1 MIQTMR
7 WYGHKDPVTL
17 QDIRQAGATGVVHA
31 MHEIENGAL
40 WSVEVLKQRKAE
52 IEAAGLTWKV
62 VESLPVTEPI
72 KTRSGAF
79 QEHIDNYK
87 QSLINLSEIGVEV
100 VCYNFMPVLD
110 WTRTQLA
117 FPLKNGATALRFDWA
132 HLAAFDCFML
142 KRKNAEKDYDEKIL
156 TEAKHFFDKA
166 STEEKQKLEDAIIA
180 GLPGAE
186 EGYSL
191 EGLQEA
197 IDKYASIDEVKAQE
211 HLKLFLDEI
220 LPVAEAAGVAM
231 AIHPDDPPHP
241 FFGLPRIMS
250 KASDIARLLKDND
263 STYNGVTFCTGSFG
277 ARADNDLVQMINDYG
292 SHIHFIHLRS
302 TKRDAM
308 GNFFE
313 DNHLE
318 GDVPMP
324 AVVHALLEVEKKR
337 GKQLPMRPDHGH
349 QMLDDLKKPLAHPG
363 YTAIGR
369 LKGLAEL
376 RGVIAG
382 IEFMQNT
389 K

>member
-7 WYGHKDPVTL
+7 WYGPKDSVSL
-17 QDIRQAGATGVVHA
+17 RDIRQAGATGVVHA
-31 MHEIENGAL
+31 MHEIKNGEIWTLEAL
-40 WSVEVLKQRKAE
+40 EKRKAE
-52 IEAAGLTWKV
+52 INAEGLDWHV

-72 KTRSGAF
+72 KTRTGVF
-79 QEHIDNYK
+79 EQHIENYK
-87 QSLINLSEIGVEV
+87 VSLQNLGKIGVNV

-110 WTRTQLA
+110 WTRTQLT

-132 HLAAFDCFML
+132 LLAAFDCFIL
-142 KRKNAEKDYDEKIL
+142 KRKDAEKDYNESIMVDAKQFMDTASNVEKR
-156 TEAKHFFDKA
+156 
-166 STEEKQKLEDAIIA
+166 KLESAIVA

-186 EGYSL
+186 EGYTL
-191 EGLQEA
+191 NAFQEA
-197 IDKYASIDEVKAQE
+197 LDNYAAIDETKAQE
-211 HLKLFLDEI
+211 HLKLFLNAV
-220 LPVAEAAGVAM
+220 LPTAEQAGVAM
-231 AIHPDDPPHP
+231 AIHPDDPPHV

-250 KASDIARLLKDND
+250 KASDVARLLEDNN
-263 STYNGVTFCTGSFG
+263 SAFNGITFCTGSFG
-277 ARADNDLVQMINDYG
+277 ARADNDLVQMVKDYG

-302 TKRDAM
+302 TKCEAN
-308 GNFFE
+308 GSFYE

-324 AVVHALLEVEKKR
+324 AVIYELLEIEMQR
-337 GKQLPMRPDHGH
+337 SKQLPMRPDHGH

-382 IEFMQNT
+382 IKFMQSR
-389 K
+389 

>member
-7 WYGHKDPVTL
+7 WYGHKDLVTL

-31 MHEIENGAL
+31 MHEITNGEVWSLEAL
-40 WSVEVLKQRKAE
+40 QQRKQE
-52 IEAAGLTWKV
+52 IEAAGLDWKV

-72 KTRSGAF
+72 KTRSGDF
-79 QEHIDNYK
+79 QKHIDNYK
-87 QSLINLSEIGVEV
+87 QSLINLGKIGVEV

-117 FPLKNGATALRFDWA
+117 YPLENGATALRFDWA

-142 KRKNAEKDYDEKIL
+142 KRKDAEKEYSEAIL
-156 TEAKHFFDKA
+156 AEAKQFFESA
-166 STEEKQKLEDAIIA
+166 TTEEKQQLENAIIA

-186 EGYSL
+186 EGYDL
-191 EGLQEA
+191 QGLQTA
-197 IDKYASIDEVKAQE
+197 IDKYAAIDEIQAQE
-211 HLKLFLDEI
+211 HLKLFLNEI
-220 LPVAEAAGVAM
+220 IPVAETAGIAM

-250 KASDIARLLKDND
+250 KASDIKRLLEDNA
-263 STYNGVTFCTGSFG
+263 SAFNGVTFCTGSFG

-302 TKRDAM
+302 TKRDAT

-324 AVVHALLEVEKKR
+324 AVVHALLEVEKSR

-382 IEFMQNT
+382 IEFMQDKN
-389 K
+389 

>member
-1 MIQTMR
+1 MNQTMR
-7 WYGHKDPVTL
+7 WYGPKDPVSL

-31 MHEIENGAL
+31 MHEIKNGEIWTLEAL
-40 WSVEVLKQRKAE
+40 EKRKAE
-52 IEAAGLTWKV
+52 INAAGLDWHV
-62 VESLPVTEPI
+62 VESLPVTEPM
-72 KTRSGAF
+72 KTRTGVF
-79 QEHIDNYK
+79 QQHIENYK
-87 QSLINLSEIGVEV
+87 ISLQNLGKIGVNV

-117 FPLKNGATALRFDWA
+117 YPLANGATALRFEWA
-132 HLAAFDCFML
+132 LLAAFDCFML
-142 KRKNAEKDYDEKIL
+142 KRNNAERDYKESIL
-156 TEAKHFFDKA
+156 ADAKHFMNTA
-166 STEEKQKLEDAIIA
+166 SEAEKKKLESAIIA

-186 EGYSL
+186 EGYTL
-191 EGLQEA
+191 TAFQEA
-197 IDKYASIDEVKAQE
+197 LDTYATIDESKAQE
-211 HLKLFLDEI
+211 HLKLFLDAV
-220 LPVAEAAGVAM
+220 LPTAEQAGVAM
-231 AIHPDDPPHP
+231 AIHPDDPPHA

-250 KASDIARLLKDND
+250 KASDVARLLADN
-263 STYNGVTFCTGSFG
+263 SSAFNGITFCTGSFG
-277 ARADNDLVQMINDYG
+277 ARPDNDLVQMVKDYG

-302 TKRDAM
+302 TRRDTS
-308 GNFFE
+308 GSFYE

-324 AVVHALLEVEKKR
+324 AVIYEILEVEKQR

-382 IEFMQNT
+382 IEYMQNR
-389 K
+389 